1 MMWSLTH
8 TGKWTIRIGN
18 PCLRDKSP
26 LAGGFLTGKF
36 TSGGDITGTRFDKGN
51 KSGAYHQ
58 GWYDKPVMHS
68 AVKKLQGMIRPLNL
82 TLAEVSLRWLIY
94 HSVLGEEDGVILGG
108 SKIEHI
114 GGNVADIAKG
124 PLEKA
129 VVEALDEMW
138 LSVKDEAP

>member
-1 MMWSLTH
+1 
-8 TGKWTIRIGN
+8 
-18 PCLRDKSP
+18 
-26 LAGGFLTGKF
+26 
-36 TSGGDITGTRFDKGN
+36 
-51 KSGAYHQ
+51 
-58 GWYDKPVMHS
+58 MHS